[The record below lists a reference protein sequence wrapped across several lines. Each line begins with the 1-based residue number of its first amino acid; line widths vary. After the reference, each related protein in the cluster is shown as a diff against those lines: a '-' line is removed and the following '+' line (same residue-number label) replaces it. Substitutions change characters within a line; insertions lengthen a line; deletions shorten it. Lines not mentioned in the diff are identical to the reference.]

1 MRTKDLKTGV
11 PYVYDT
17 GRRYRSF
24 ASQGVMFVLTTEV
37 HKTVGR
43 PLPGDP
49 GIVPLGNGKPFYNES
64 SGIVVIHVS
73 DWRWREHSA
82 EIREVLSKVT
92 LEDVQAN
99 GMRLPE
105 GIWDQLEFI
114 DTSIG
119 AQVTVVQ
126 PRYLTGDWDTLYAQH
141 QEDLVS
147 ANAAAATAMA
157 EAEQNVARW
166 DEVARVVKKLTGED
180 LFYFGSPNTPAT
192 TIRLTDMEAL
202 VVIARAALPK
212 FTAPD
217 VQGDV

>member
-1 MRTKDLKTGV
+1 MKTRDLKIGV

-24 ASQGVMFVLTTEV
+24 GSRGVMFVLSTEV
-37 HKTVGR
+37 HKTVRR

-49 GIVPLGNGKPFYNES
+49 GIIPFDGKPSYGES
-64 SGIVVIHVS
+64 SGVLVIHVS
-73 DWRWREHSA
+73 DWRWREHST
-82 EIREVLSKVT
+82 EIREILSKVT

-105 GIWDQLEFI
+105 GIWDQLEFV
-114 DTSIG
+114 DTGIG

-141 QEDLVS
+141 QEDLIA

-157 EAEQNVARW
+157 EADVRVTRW
-166 DEVARVVKKLTGED
+166 EELGRTVESLTGKKLWRFGGPPSGHTTSVD
-180 LFYFGSPNTPAT
+180 LEF
-192 TIRLTDMEAL
+192 LEAL
-202 VVIARAALPK
+202 VQAAQGVS
-212 FTAPD
+212 